1 MLLRGRSRDRE
12 SASSHPG
19 PVYMSNDEFGKKV
32 LYVTHSYGTI
42 FWFILLAGDHFS
54 HTIAKYL
61 KNLRNNR
68 VERPRGARPL
78 SLNTQAEDTSKEFSI
93 SGRESILTNS
103 ITSTPNATQRPNSA
117 FSHRRAQSSLSTTYS
132 TMRSRTARHTTQI
145 KPENSQIPL
154 LKPSEV
160 VPSATYIERGQRWM
174 EKEEAVALRQAME
187 DMDIDEESRI
197 YAAAQKEASELV
209 WQHKNSD
216 LVEKSGQPYRYK
228 NHLRKNSYQYA
239 RSESAGRYSGSSQAT
254 GLTRDIPETLRSTS
268 RGSNSSEG
276 LTAGSRVSSEATD
289 SIGNYYKHPD
299 LKIDDKNQNLTKSA
313 KDNEP
318 RSSMRRINKDTLK
331 SANSP
336 VTARR
341 RNSGRRN
348 VSGELVAG
356 RFGGDQIWEEPEQ
369 DNTERGR
376 SQVARDL
383 PTPLHV
389 KAKNPINR
397 VQFAQGSELNP
408 KISLPESIKTR
419 SIFEKHKN
427 PPSQVRNS
435 RYIANHAPTGNSE
448 NESSKAQVSPIKIR
462 DGLEIRSDEIRQA
475 TSMRLKDRSPKLPTP
490 SMVSDKP
497 GRPIV
502 SFDPN
507 WRPKKADL
515 KPETRRSS
523 FDQTKH
529 GQGLPAA
536 SDQKTSS
543 TPTSVNLC
551 PDRKSSPK
559 MSALEVNNTQT
570 NNKKSSSRKP
580 SPPSSIS
587 FSVPSIPSIVHSESP
602 SISFTPPNL
611 PVINIDKSSPRPARP
626 LPIPTSSSKNF
637 SNCTSFSESHWSP
650 ELRRRPTVICHS
662 CQLPIHNRV
671 LRVGTDEHFH
681 PECFSCSTC
690 GTGLESLEIFPE
702 PSAIRA
708 ERIDRIGRRAKGEIL
723 PEIEGQTELDDGDER
738 KRYYCHLDFHENF
751 APKCKHC
758 KTPIIGEHIIA
769 LGEHWHY
776 GHFFCAECG
785 NPFEKDM
792 THIHID
798 GYAWCVNCQTK
809 RTERRAPK
817 CKKCQKA
824 VVGEYVRALGGE
836 WHENCFRCNVCDSS
850 FNDGSFYPK
859 QINPNKTIVLCT
871 QCIERELKA

>member
-12 SASSHPG
+12 SLSSHPG
-19 PVYMSNDEFGKKV
+19 PVYMSNDEF
-32 LYVTHSYGTI
+32 
-42 FWFILLAGDHFS
+42 AE
-54 HTIAKYL
+54 YL

-78 SLNTQAEDTSKEFSI
+78 SLNTNSEDTNKEFSI
-93 SGRESILTNS
+93 SGRESLQANS
-103 ITSTPNATQRPNSA
+103 ITSTPNVTQRPNSA
-117 FSHRRAQSSLSTTYS
+117 FSHRRAQSSLSTTHPS
-132 TMRSRTARHTTQI
+132 VRSRTGRHTSHI
-145 KPENSQIPL
+145 NPENPQIPL
-154 LKPSEV
+154 LKPSDV

-174 EKEEAVALRQAME
+174 EKEEAVALREAME

-197 YAAAQKEASELV
+197 FAAAQKEASELV
-209 WQHKNSD
+209 WQHKNSN
-216 LVEKSGQPYRYK
+216 LVEKPGQPYRYK

-254 GLTRDIPETLRSTS
+254 GLARDIPETLRSTS
-268 RGSNSSEG
+268 GDSNRSEG
-276 LTAGSRVSSEATD
+276 LTAGSRVSSEASD
-289 SIGNYYKHPD
+289 FIGNHYKHHEMNVD
-299 LKIDDKNQNLTKSA
+299 AKNQILTKSV
-313 KDNEP
+313 KENEP

-336 VTARR
+336 VMARR

-356 RFGGDQIWEEPEQ
+356 PFRGDQIWEEPEQ

-383 PTPLHV
+383 PTPLNF
-389 KAKNPINR
+389 KAKNPVNR
-397 VQFAQGSELNP
+397 VQFAQNSELNP
-408 KISLPESIKTR
+408 NSSLPEPTKRR
-419 SIFEKHKN
+419 SIFEIHKN
-427 PPSQVRNS
+427 PPSQSRNP
-435 RYIANHAPTGNSE
+435 RYIANHPSTGNTE
-448 NESSKAQVSPIKIR
+448 NDLSKARVSPIQIR

-490 SMVSDKP
+490 CIVSDKP

-507 WRPKKADL
+507 WKPKKADL

-523 FDQTKH
+523 FEHTKH
-529 GQGLPAA
+529 SERLPAA

-543 TPTSVNLC
+543 TPTSINFC
-551 PDRKSSPK
+551 PNRKSSSE
-559 MSALEVNNTQT
+559 MNSLEVNTTPT
-570 NNKKSSSRKP
+570 NIKNSSPRKQ

-587 FSVPSIPSIVHSESP
+587 FPVPSIPTIIHSESP
-602 SISFTPPNL
+602 SISSTPPNL
-611 PVINIDKSSPRPARP
+611 PVINIEKSNPKPARP
-626 LPIPTSSSKNF
+626 LPVPTPSSKNI
-637 SNCTSFSESHWSP
+637 SNSTNTSFSQSHWSP
-650 ELRRRPTVICHS
+650 GFGRRPTVTCHV
-662 CQLPIHNRV
+662 CQLPIQNRV

-681 PECFSCSTC
+681 PECFCCSTC

-702 PSAIRA
+702 PSAIRT
-708 ERIDRIGRRAKGEIL
+708 ERIDRIRRRAKGEIL
-723 PEIEGQTELDDGDER
+723 QEIKGQTEIDDGDER

-798 GYAWCVNCQTK
+798 GYAWCVKCQTK

-824 VVGEYVRALGGE
+824 VIGEYVRALDGE
-836 WHENCFRCNVCDSS
+836 WHENCFRCNVCENS
-850 FNDGSFYPK
+850 FSDGSFYPK
-859 QINPNKTIVLCT
+859 QINPSKTIVLCT
-871 QCIERELKA
+871 KCIERELKA